1 MSLLP
6 HDTFVNASRQLYA
19 DEGSGGGGGGGS
31 TLQSPASIT
40 PAANGS
46 AVLSLAVSGGAGQ
59 DATINITNTTG
70 NDAVIAMSNTAGG
83 NSVIEMGLAASAI
96 AVFAPSGANAG
107 EFNVA
112 PVLPNGSPGTPN
124 LSVDTVGGTV
134 TAQNLLLVGNLGSG
148 ANQFAAA
155 PLTANTSKISQ
166 TVAASG
172 SMSIGSSIAN
182 PAGLVVSDV
191 ARSLTANYVQVA
203 GSPGN
208 IPLYLQGSQGP
219 ANQCTITPDINGGGV
234 LQLGSNSTADSP
246 NFATV
251 SISDTAVNI
260 NKLGGAPQQLLASQ
274 NLAPG
279 NVTQTTFVFPAPVGE
294 GLYSIVG
301 CSNGTTTANSRQA
314 QASCIC
320 YVDSTGLIQMGGAAF
335 ADVGSVGAADCIE
348 WAPTANTSFTGVYT
362 GAQQVNNFSIFA
374 FKLSG
379 PIPGVVV

>member
-19 DEGSGGGGGGGS
+19 DLGSGGGGGGS

-40 PAANGS
+40 PAVDGS
-46 AVLSLAVSGGAGQ
+46 ATFTVGVSSGVAQ
-59 DATINITNTTG
+59 TAALVVSNTTG
-70 NDAVIAMSNTAGG
+70 NDAVVSLVNTAGG
-83 NSVIEMGLAASAI
+83 NSLIEMGLAAST
-96 AVFAPSGANAG
+96 VGLYAPSAAAGTLGIGASVSG
-107 EFNVA
+107 DVA
-112 PVLPNGSPGTPN
+112 SPN
-124 LSVDTVGGTV
+124 LLVDTVNDAV
-134 TAQNLLLVGNLGSG
+134 SVSNLLAIGNPAF
-148 ANQFAAA
+148 ANTLAAA
-155 PLTANTSKISQ
+155 PLTNTTSKVSQ
-166 TVAASG
+166 TLAANG
-172 SMSIGSSIAN
+172 SLSLGSSVAN
-182 PAGLVVSDV
+182 PAGIVVSDV
-191 ARSLTANYVQVA
+191 ARSLVANYVQVA

-208 IPLYLQGSQGP
+208 IPLYLQGAQGSG
-219 ANQCTITPDINGGGV
+219 NQCTISPDINGGGV

-260 NKLGGAPQQLLASQ
+260 NKLGGAPQQLLAAQ

-279 NVTQTTFVFPAPVGE
+279 NVTQTTFAFPAPVGE

-301 CSNGTTTANSRQA
+301 CSNGVTTANSRQA

-320 YVDSTGLIQMGGAAF
+320 YVGSTGLIQMGGSAF
-335 ADVGSVGAADCIE
+335 ADVGSVGSTDAIE
-348 WAPTANTSFTGVYT
+348 WAPTANTSFTGAYT